1 MSKPTVPSA
10 MIPEETSLYLAV
22 YSVSQVAEVL
32 CISVVSVRRLLK
44 DPTCPLKITHNLSG
58 HDKGSR
64 ISKANLAAFLESR
77 RVAPDLP
84 SQAKAS

>member
-1 MSKPTVPSA
+1 MSTNTSDRTVV
-10 MIPEETSLYLAV
+10 PEETALFLAA
-22 YSVSQVAEVL
+22 YSIKQAAEVL
-32 CISVVSVRRLLK
+32 CMHHASVRLLLK
-44 DPTCPLKITHNLSG
+44 DPNSPLKITHNLSG
-58 HDKGSR
+58 HAKGAR